1 MPRLGLTPVAEA
13 LVQLVGADEAVAADV
28 PSQALAWV
36 AQTSVLP
43 SLLALC
49 APRNPQPY
57 LKGSASTLWGPS
69 PSQQCTGEVLQH
81 APEYRRSNI
90 VF

>member
-13 LVQLVGADEAVAADV
+13 LAQLVGADEAAAAHV

-36 AQTSVLP
+36 AHTSILP

-49 APRNPQPY
+49 ANAELLGCTWPR
-57 LKGSASTLWGPS
+57 LLCCTEAL
-69 PSQQCTGEVLQH
+69 QCL
-81 APEYRRSNI
+81 
-90 VF
+90 

>member
-13 LVQLVGADEAVAADV
+13 LVQLVGADEAAAAGI

-36 AQTSVLP
+36 ANTSVLQ

-49 APRNPQPY
+49 APANP
-57 LKGSASTLWGPS
+57 
-69 PSQQCTGEVLQH
+69 
-81 APEYRRSNI
+81 
-90 VF
+90 